1 MSMFSTNGLLYV
13 ICTWIYRLMIM
24 SVLGLLGCLLI
35 VTVPASVAAT
45 VGLARRLIRGD
56 DSSLV
61 RQFFI
66 LFSENF
72 KQSMVG
78 GWILFVFGGLLL
90 LDWLIILHLQS
101 VERAVMSVLLYV
113 IALLYAFILL
123 NFFPLVVHTRL
134 SHRQLLLSAI
144 KLSLYKPYLTL
155 LNLLS
160 LLAML
165 WLANRLPILLFLIY
179 PGAAAYVTYAFA
191 QRKFRSLPSA

>member
-1 MSMFSTNGLLYV
+1 MSMFSTNGVLYA
-13 ICTWIYRLMIM
+13 ICTWIYRFMVM

-35 VTVPASVAAT
+35 VTAPSSVAAT

-56 DSSLV
+56 ESSMA
-61 RQFFI
+61 RQFFV

-78 GWILFVFGGLLL
+78 GWILFAFGGLLL
-90 LDWLIILHLQS
+90 LDRLLIFHLQS
-101 VERAVMSVLLYV
+101 VERAMMSVLLYV
-113 IALLYAFILL
+113 VALFYVYILL

-134 SHRQLLLSAI
+134 THWPLFISAI

-179 PGAAAYVTYAFA
+179 PGAAAYVTYSFA
-191 QRKFRSLPSA
+191 QRKFRSLASA

>member
-1 MSMFSTNGLLYV
+1 MFSTNGLLYV